1 MSCNMPHKTSDAT
14 NEERALDAE
23 TRASQWLADGN
34 AAKESGRMA
43 KAERCY
49 HKSQFWLDKANLYS
63 GRGEQLP
70 PKR

>member
-23 TRASQWLADGN
+23 TRSGQWLADGN
-34 AAKESGRMA
+34 AAKEAGRMA

-49 HKSQFWLDKANLYS
+49 QKAQFWLDKANLHS
-63 GRGEQLP
+63 GRSEQPP